1 MASMTHN
8 EVISIF
14 KSRINILEL
23 LHYQGYNVED
33 YNNFGISEVNSMH
46 QFKQLDMLLT
56 NEKTGKNCYVKYH
69 SSKNLKNTYVYD
81 YIDDL
86 FHVDNVLNK
95 NDELIII
102 IKDEPNEPL
111 LKLIANIWEQDGIF
125 INVFNIKRL
134 QFNILKHHL
143 VPPHRV
149 LTNNEAIEIKKQYNI
164 QNDLQIPS
172 ISRFSPPAQ
181 AIGLRPGELCEIT
194 RPSKT
199 SINSKFYRICSS

>member
-14 KSRINILEL
+14 KSRLNILEL

-56 NEKTGKNCYVKYH
+56 NDKTGKNCYVKYH
-69 SSKNLKNTYVYD
+69 SSKNLKNTYVYE

-149 LTNNEAIEIKKQYNI
+149 LTNDEAIEIKKQYNI
-164 QNDLQIPS
+164 QNDLLIPS

-181 AIGLRPGELCEIT
+181 AIGL
-194 RPSKT
+194 
-199 SINSKFYRICSS
+199 